1 VKVQA
6 LIADDL
12 AIIRKLVIQGLERN
26 YDNIIVEEAKN
37 GKEAQEMMTKN
48 RYDLVICDWGMPV
61 MTGEELLKW
70 IRNHPDLNQTPFIML
85 TSKSEKEYVMRA
97 IKAGV
102 NSYLVKPFTIADLL
116 QKISTT
122 VDTFNRRQSERYEI
136 EGHITMQFGADSIT
150 GNLIDIS
157 LGGLLGFFK
166 RGGMLPAI
174 LDKVS
179 VNLELGQDI
188 NFTDMEGFIIRIQA
202 AEARID
208 SRYVKY
214 AIKFMNVN
222 AETEARLSLYL
233 KKLYPH
239 QW

>member
-1 VKVQA
+1 
-6 LIADDL
+6 
-12 AIIRKLVIQGLERN
+12 
-26 YDNIIVEEAKN
+26 
-37 GKEAQEMMTKN
+37 MTKN

-70 IRNHPDLNQTPFIML
+70 IRNHPDLNHTPFIML
-85 TSKSEKEYVMRA
+85 TSRSEKEYVMRA
-97 IKAGV
+97 ISAGV
-102 NSYLVKPFTIADLL
+102 NSYLIKPFTIADLI

-122 VDTFNRRQSERYEI
+122 VDTFNRRQAERYEI
-136 EGHITMQFGADSIT
+136 EGPITVRFGSHSMT

-166 RGGMLPAI
+166 RGDKLPVI
-174 LDKVS
+174 LDKIS
-179 VNLELGQDI
+179 VDLELAQDMT
-188 NFTDMEGFIIRIQA
+188 FTDMEGFIIRVQA
-202 AEARID
+202 AEAHID
-208 SRYVKY
+208 SKYIKY

-222 AETEARLSLYL
+222 AETESRLSQYL

>member
-6 LIADDL
+6 LIVDDFS
-12 AIIRKLVIQGLERN
+12 IIRKLVAQGLERN
-26 YDNIIVEEAKN
+26 YDDIIVEEAKN

-48 RYDLVICDWGMPV
+48 KYDLVICDWGMPV

-70 IRNHPDLNQTPFIML
+70 IRNHPGLNQTPFIML

-97 IKAGV
+97 VNAGV
-102 NSYLVKPFTIADLL
+102 NSYLIKPFTIADLL

-122 VDTFNRRQSERYEI
+122 VDIFNRRQPERYEI
-136 EGHITMQFGADSIT
+136 EGPVTIRFDAHRIT

-157 LGGLLGFFK
+157 LGGLLSFFK
-166 RGGMLPAI
+166 RGDMLPAI

-179 VNLELGQDI
+179 VNLELAQ
-188 NFTDMEGFIIRIQA
+188 NMAFSDMEGFIIRVQP

-208 SRYVKY
+208 SKYIKY

-222 AETEARLSLYL
+222 AETEARLSQYL
-233 KKLYPH
+233 KKVYPH